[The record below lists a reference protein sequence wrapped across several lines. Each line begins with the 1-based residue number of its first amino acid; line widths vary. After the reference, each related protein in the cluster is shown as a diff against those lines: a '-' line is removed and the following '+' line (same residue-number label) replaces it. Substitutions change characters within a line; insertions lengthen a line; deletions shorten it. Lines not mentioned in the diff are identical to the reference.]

1 MTGRG
6 RLCVSVAAPDAEGVV
21 AAVKPVAELVDVVEI
36 RLDLMTDPRI
46 ESCIARIPCPVLV
59 TNRPHWEGGRF
70 MGHEEERI
78 AQLCQ
83 AVQAGAR
90 YADIELRTLPE
101 LRRQVLTTSRHYE
114 AQVLFSSHDF
124 YSTPP
129 LARLREILAEMI
141 AAGADIGKIVTTSTT
156 PADVLRILALHETA
170 AAAHFPLCAFT
181 MGGTGKISRLATLY
195 LGGFMTYAAIDQQQA
210 TAPGQI
216 SIADLH
222 TLCTLLENE
231 K

>member
-1 MTGRG
+1 MTGHG
-6 RLCVSVAAPDAEGVV
+6 RLCVSVAARDADEVV
-21 AAVKPVAELVDVVEI
+21 AVVMPVADLVDVVEI
-36 RLDLMTDPRI
+36 RLDLMADPRI
-46 ESCIARIPCPVLV
+46 EPCITRLPCPVLV

-70 MGHEEERI
+70 MGREEERI

-101 LRRQVLTTSRHYE
+101 LRRQVLTTARHHGAE
-114 AQVLFSSHDF
+114 VLFSSHDF
-124 YSTPP
+124 QSTPP

-141 AAGADIGKIVTTSTT
+141 AAGADIGKIVTTATT
-156 PADVLRILALHETA
+156 PADALRVLALLETA
-170 AAAHFPLCAFT
+170 AAASFPLCSFA
-181 MGGTGKISRLATLY
+181 MGEAGKISRLATLF

-216 SIADLH
+216 PINDLH
-222 TLCTLLENE
+222 TLCTLLEAGT
-231 K
+231 